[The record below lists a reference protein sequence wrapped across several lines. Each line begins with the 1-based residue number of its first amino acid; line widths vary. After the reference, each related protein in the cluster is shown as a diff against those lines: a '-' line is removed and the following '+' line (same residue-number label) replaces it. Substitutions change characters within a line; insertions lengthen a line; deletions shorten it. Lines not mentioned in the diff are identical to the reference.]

1 MRGSSPWLMP
11 ITTRLEPFKRC
22 ARCSTGNGR
31 MDCFPISSSTRWSS
45 ITLPDLNSGKRNVL
59 SMLQEMYTPRGS
71 SSPPSTPPQ
80 SGILLVMTRI
90 GREPARFLKKCSLSS
105 LPGMLTFTGN
115 GIQKGRAWCI
125 SAIPDEAGLS
135 QSSISFG
142 TLKLAQAL
150 GDYQALSNANRRVI
164 RFHLEGD
171 VQIGLGRINTSLPDQ
186 VFV

>member
-1 MRGSSPWLMP
+1 
-11 ITTRLEPFKRC
+11 
-22 ARCSTGNGR
+22 
-31 MDCFPISSSTRWSS
+31 
-45 ITLPDLNSGKRNVL
+45 
-59 SMLQEMYTPRGS
+59 
-71 SSPPSTPPQ
+71 
-80 SGILLVMTRI
+80 
-90 GREPARFLKKCSLSS
+90 
-105 LPGMLTFTGN
+105 
-115 GIQKGRAWCI
+115 
-125 SAIPDEAGLS
+125 LS